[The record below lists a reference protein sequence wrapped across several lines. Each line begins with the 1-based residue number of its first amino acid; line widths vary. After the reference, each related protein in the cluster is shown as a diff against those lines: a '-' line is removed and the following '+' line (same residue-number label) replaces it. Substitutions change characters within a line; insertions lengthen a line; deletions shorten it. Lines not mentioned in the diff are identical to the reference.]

1 MNKNIVNEANIKQN
15 LIETFEGV
23 KEAVKKSEG
32 RSRAGLMLGLQELG
46 TSPNGFIGA
55 YYPMSSN
62 IIVVNKTPL
71 RRIIDTN
78 LKLFKPYVFHV
89 LLHEYIH
96 SLGFLD
102 ERTTERKTYEI
113 SKDNF
118 GKKHVITQLSINM
131 KQFFPNLVYPNY
143 GWLPPKKIPA
153 IELVYGFDR
162 SNTSNYIT

>member
-1 MNKNIVNEANIKQN
+1 MIMANKEEIKQD
-15 LIETFEGV
+15 LIEIFEDV
-23 KEAVKKSEG
+23 KEAVKKIED

-46 TSPNGFIGA
+46 TSPSGFIGA
-55 YYPMSSN
+55 YFPVASN
-62 IIVVNKTPL
+62 IIVINKTPL

-78 LKLFKPYVFHV
+78 LKLFKPYIFHV

-102 ERTTERKTYEI
+102 ERITEQKTYDI
-113 SKDNF
+113 SKRHF
-118 GKKHVITQLSINM
+118 GEKHVITQLASDM
-131 KQFFPNLVYPNY
+131 KKFFPNLVYPNY
-143 GWLPPKKIPA
+143 GWLPPKGIPS